1 VPHTV
6 RALSEVTA
14 IELAQLCAGL
24 TATAE
29 RVFGSWEK

>member
-1 VPHTV
+1 
-6 RALSEVTA
+6 VTG